1 MKVVICRTTKW
12 FNLQDGY
19 LQSLNGSTVS
29 VLLRRGMMGD
39 PKPKNK
45 DTETS
50 PKVVFKYMRG
60 YNLFHA
66 I

>member
-1 MKVVICRTTKW
+1 M
-12 FNLQDGY
+12 
-19 LQSLNGSTVS
+19 NGSTVS

-50 PKVVFKYMRG
+50 PMVVFKYMRC